1 MKYSFQELNDFEQI
15 TFKNMV
21 TFYREEL
28 ERIAN
33 GEMSTEVLSKG
44 DRRVLRRLGVLE
56 LHFTGHNGRLLQVSA
71 RTQEILKIMK
81 TRIV

>member
-1 MKYSFQELNDFEQI
+1 MKYSYQELNDFEQI

-21 TFYREEL
+21 TFYRDEQ

-33 GEMSTEVLSKG
+33 GEMSTVVLLKG

-56 LHFTGHNGRLLQVSA
+56 LHFTGHGGRLLQVSPRA
-71 RTQEILKIMK
+71 REILK
-81 TRIV
+81 TW

>member
-1 MKYSFQELNDFEQI
+1 MKYTFQELNDFEQI

-21 TFYREEL
+21 RFYREEL

-33 GEMSTEVLSKG
+33 GEISTVVLSKG

-56 LHFTGHNGRLLQVSA
+56 LHFTGHGGRLLQVSSCA
-71 RTQEILKIMK
+71 REILK
-81 TRIV
+81 TWET

>member
-1 MKYSFQELNDFEQI
+1 MQYTFQELNNFEEI

-33 GEMSTEVLSKG
+33 GEMSTVVLSKG

-56 LHFTGHNGRLLQVSA
+56 LHFTGHGGRLLQVSPRA
-71 RTQEILKIMK
+71 QEILK
-81 TRIV
+81 TW

>member
-1 MKYSFQELNDFEQI
+1 MQYTSKELNNFEQI

-33 GEMSTEVLSKG
+33 GEMSTVVLSKG

-56 LHFTGHNGRLLQVSA
+56 LHFTGHGGRLLQVSPRA
-71 RTQEILKIMK
+71 REILK
-81 TRIV
+81 TW